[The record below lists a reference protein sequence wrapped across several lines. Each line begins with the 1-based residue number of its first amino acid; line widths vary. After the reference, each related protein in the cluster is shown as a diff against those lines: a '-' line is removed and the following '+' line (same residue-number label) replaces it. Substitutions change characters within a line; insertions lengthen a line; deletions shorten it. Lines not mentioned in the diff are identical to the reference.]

1 MNITTADYIFL
12 IFAIGLLVL
21 MLFLYRNT
29 KKTMKTNIKEI
40 LEEYK
45 ELKRM
50 TSELHKD
57 AENIKVQSK
66 HTEVSEAEK
75 ADKKEKDDYLLREYM
90 YEIRQ
95 KNKADIEKA
104 INIIKEELK
113 NDIENGLKNVAAVPK
128 VVKPGKA
135 DKKQKKVKEVE
146 TKNEEVIKI
155 DLDLNEEHL
164 NILYNIAEETEEV
177 SFWILLENYRKV
189 FPDKERKDFQV
200 RVRELIEN
208 NMIREAYAASG
219 DFFFTVTNQG
229 LIYIRQK
236 M

>member
-12 IFAIGLLVL
+12 ILAIGLLVL
-21 MLFLYRNT
+21 MLFLYRKT

-50 TSELHKD
+50 ASELHKD
-57 AENIKVQSK
+57 AENIKEQSQ
-66 HTEVSEAEK
+66 HHELSVAEK
-75 ADKKEKDDYLLREYM
+75 RDKKENDDYILREYM

-104 INIIKEELK
+104 INKIKEELK
-113 NDIENGLKNVAAVPK
+113 NDIEKGLKSVAPITEA
-128 VVKPGKA
+128 VKPGKA
-135 DKKQKKVKEVE
+135 DKKQKKVKEAKIEDEKAVE
-146 TKNEEVIKI
+146 I

-164 NILYNIAEETEEV
+164 NILYNVAEETEEV
-177 SFWILLENYRKV
+177 SFWVLLENYKKV
-189 FPDKERKDFQV
+189 FPGKERKDFQV

-229 LIYIRQK
+229 LMHIRKK